1 MNYSD
6 QAIDALITE
15 YREEF
20 GVHVSFDDALR
31 MMMLIDMLTDV
42 FEKYE
47 TEEDIVSFVSP
58 MLGL

>member
-1 MNYSD
+1 
-6 QAIDALITE
+6 
-15 YREEF
+15 
-20 GVHVSFDDALR
+20 

>member
-1 MNYSD
+1 MNYSEK
-6 QAIDALITE
+6 AIDQLIKD

-20 GVHVSFDDALR
+20 GVHVSFEDAIR
-31 MMMLIDMLTDV
+31 MMMLIEMLTEV
-42 FEKYE
+42 FEHYE

>member
-1 MNYSD
+1 MNYSEK
-6 QAIDALITE
+6 AIDALTKE

-20 GVHVSFDDALR
+20 DVHVSFDDALR

>member
-1 MNYSD
+1 MNYSEK
-6 QAIDALITE
+6 AIDALIKE